1 MVLDVRGDADR
12 GRLDGEGK
20 IMSELTCLE
29 LSVLLWVA
37 HVLTQAVAARGE
49 FGDAYLFSPRD
60 TEPAAKGLACGRA
73 TRALGNYVEN
83 YGPFIALALALIAT
97 GQGGGWGAVGA
108 TIWILARI
116 VYLPIYLMGVIYVRT
131 ALWAISVIGLLMMLY
146 RLVI

>member
-1 MVLDVRGDADR
+1 
-12 GRLDGEGK
+12 
-20 IMSELTCLE
+20 MSELTCLE

-37 HVLTQAVAARGE
+37 HVLTQAITARAE
-49 FGDAYLFSPRD
+49 FGDAFLFTPRD
-60 TEPAAKGLACGRA
+60 TQPVAKGLACGRA

-146 RLVI
+146 RLVV